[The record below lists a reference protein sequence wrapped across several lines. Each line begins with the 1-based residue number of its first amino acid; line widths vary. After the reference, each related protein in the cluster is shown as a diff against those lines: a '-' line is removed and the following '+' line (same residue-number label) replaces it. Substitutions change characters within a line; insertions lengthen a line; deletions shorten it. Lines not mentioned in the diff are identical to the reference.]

1 VTRPAPAEMTG
12 NGQGWRGAA
21 GGVTRSLSGTRRR
34 TKKNR
39 FRSPRK
45 WVQKMA
51 PPGGRLCLRDICR
64 WGRKM
69 APLFGAGKLKK
80 NDPGGK
86 TKMAPGSGEREAPG
100 MQKRGPGGRD
110 VWEARETKK
119 GQETC
124 QSFGY
129 WGTACMI
136 QERVWVGRS
145 LSKVPCLASD
155 AQMTELVC
163 GESEDGRFRRT
174 REMPSVRV
182 W

>member
-1 VTRPAPAEMTG
+1 
-12 NGQGWRGAA
+12 
-21 GGVTRSLSGTRRR
+21 
-34 TKKNR
+34 
-39 FRSPRK
+39 
-45 WVQKMA
+45 
-51 PPGGRLCLRDICR
+51 
-64 WGRKM
+64 
-69 APLFGAGKLKK
+69 
-80 NDPGGK
+80 
-86 TKMAPGSGEREAPG
+86 

-110 VWEARETKK
+110 VWEARDTKK

-163 GESEDGRFRRT
+163 AESEDGRFRRT

-182 W
+182 WGKRLRWHVEKEVRYVHGDYVCRKKR